1 MYRAR
6 IRPRP
11 NAIPV
16 GGLALVFLLL
26 FSAWV
31 ARVTHPGAIG
41 RQTPTTRS
49 TPPRTRAIADASY
62 GPPDPAPIPAALPFP
77 IGEPSGVLWD
87 LNDRSILWARN
98 PHMVG
103 GLASTTKLMTYYLAV
118 RDLPLRRVV
127 RIGPVAAG
135 TTGSDIDMRVG
146 ERYTVRQLLYGLLM
160 ASANDS
166 AVALAQTAGGL
177 SHFVGQMNAT
187 AAALNMR
194 GTRYAD
200 PDGLSPGSRG
210 TAWDLA
216 TIARLD
222 LENPLF
228 RKIVHTKLV
237 SLPNNPVVRNLD
249 GLLYL
254 DPTVI
259 GLKTGWTT
267 EAGFNVVF
275 AARRRVDGREVTLL
289 GVLMHGQYGFPPV
302 YTDAENL
309 LNWGFSHLP
318 PATPATATRARGR
331 NAGRPRPYPR

>member
-1 MYRAR
+1 MYRTR

-11 NAIPV
+11 NAAPV
-16 GGLALVFLLL
+16 GGLVLIFLLL
-26 FSAWV
+26 FSAWIS
-31 ARVTHPGAIG
+31 RVTHPGAAVPHA
-41 RQTPTTRS
+41 PTKRS
-49 TPPRTRAIADASY
+49 ESGSRTVELAPY
-62 GPPDPAPIPAALPFP
+62 GPPDPRPVPSALPFT

-87 LNDRSILWARN
+87 LNDRGLLWAQN
-98 PHMVG
+98 PHLVG

-118 RDLPLRRVV
+118 RDLRLDRTL

-135 TTGSDIDMRVG
+135 TTGSDISMAVG
-146 ERYTVRQLLYGLLM
+146 EHYTVRQLLFGLLM

-166 AVALAQTAGGL
+166 AVALAQAAGGL
-177 SHFVGQMNAT
+177 SRFVAQMNAT
-187 AAALNMR
+187 AAAFNMQ
-194 GTRYAD
+194 GTHYAD

-228 RKIVHTKLV
+228 RRIVDTKTI
-237 SLPNNPVVRNLD
+237 SLPNNPIVRNLN

-267 EAGFNVVF
+267 AAGFNVVF
-275 AARRRVDGREVTLL
+275 AARRNVAGREVTLL
-289 GVLMHGQYGFPPV
+289 GVLMHGQSGFPPV
-302 YTDAENL
+302 YTDAEKL
-309 LNWGFSHLP
+309 LNWGFAHLP
-318 PATPATATRARGR
+318 KAASPKVPLAARS
-331 NAGRPRPYPR
+331 RPSPLSVHHLR